1 MGSKEE
7 NLKNLEKF
15 WPENA
20 PNISQVPK
28 YVNKYKKEK
37 IVIKCGGKVLIDPDL
52 FNKFIEDIAIL
63 YRLGITVVIVHG
75 GGPRIKIELAKL
87 GIESQFIKGL
97 RITDKQTMSV
107 VEKVLIEFNSEII
120 KKLRNKEC
128 KADGLN
134 VSQNNIFIVDQESK
148 DLGFVGRPKKIL
160 NEKIENIVNQQ
171 QIPVISPMGKDEKGE
186 KYNINADTAAAA
198 IAKSLKS
205 RRLLLMTD
213 VAGVYDENKKLINEI
228 KPAEAKNLID
238 KKIVEGGMIPK
249 LLNSIDAIENGVK
262 GVVIIDGRKLHSIL
276 YEIFS
281 DEGAGTLIRK

>member
-7 NLKNLEKF
+7 NLENLKKF

-28 YVNKYKKEK
+28 YVSKYKKEK

-52 FNKFIEDIAIL
+52 FNKFIEDIGIL
-63 YRLGITVVIVHG
+63 YKLGLTVIIVHG

-87 GIESQFIKGL
+87 NIESQFINGL
-97 RITDKQTMSV
+97 RVTNKQTMSV
-107 VEKVLIEFNSEII
+107 VEKALVNFNSEII
-120 KKLRNKEC
+120 EKLKKKGC
-128 KADGLN
+128 KANGLN
-134 VSQNNIFIVDQESK
+134 VGQNNIFIVEQENK
-148 DLGFVGRPKKIL
+148 ALGFVGKPKKIL
-160 NEKIENIVNQQ
+160 YEKIQSILDQQ
-171 QIPVISPMGKDEKGE
+171 QIPVISPMGKDEEEE

-213 VAGVYDENKKLINEI
+213 VPGVYDENKKLINEI
-228 KPAEAKNLID
+228 NPVEAKDLIN

-281 DEGAGTLIRK
+281 DEGSGTLIRK

>member
-1 MGSKEE
+1 MVSRDESQK
-7 NLKNLEKF
+7 NLKKF

-63 YRLGITVVIVHG
+63 YKLGITVIIVHG
-75 GGPRIKIELAKL
+75 GGPRIKIELSKL
-87 GIESQFIKGL
+87 NIESKFIKGL
-97 RITDKQTMSV
+97 RVTDKLTMGV
-107 VEKVLIEFNSEII
+107 VEKALVNFNSEII
-120 KKLRNKEC
+120 EKLKKKDC
-128 KADGLN
+128 KVDGLN
-134 VSQNNIFIVDQESK
+134 VSQNNIFIVEQESK
-148 DLGFVGRPKKIL
+148 DLGFVGKPKKIL
-160 NEKIENIVNQQ
+160 NEKIENILAQN

-213 VAGVYDENKKLINEI
+213 VVGVYDKNKKLINEI
-228 KPAEAKNLID
+228 KPAEAKDLIG

-249 LLNSIDAIENGVK
+249 LLNAIDAIENGVK

-281 DEGAGTLIRK
+281 DEGSGILIRK

>member
-1 MGSKEE
+1 MGSREE
-7 NLKNLEKF
+7 NLESIKKF

-52 FNKFIEDIAIL
+52 FNKFIEDVAIL
-63 YRLGITVVIVHG
+63 YKLGIAVIIVHG
-75 GGPRIKIELAKL
+75 GGPRIKMELAKL
-87 GIESQFIKGL
+87 DIESQFIRGL
-97 RITDKQTMSV
+97 RVTDQQTMVV
-107 VEKVLIEFNSEII
+107 VEKALIEFNSEII
-120 KKLRNKEC
+120 EKLKKKEC

-134 VSQNNIFIVDQESK
+134 VSSNNIFIVKQENK
-148 DLGFVGRPKKIL
+148 NLGFVGKPQKIL
-160 NEKIENIVNQQ
+160 NEKIQHILDQE
-171 QIPVISPMGKDEKGE
+171 QIPVISPMGKDEDGE

-213 VAGVYDENKKLINEI
+213 VAGVYDKNKKLINEI
-228 KPAEAKNLID
+228 KPAEAKDLIN

>member
-1 MGSKEE
+1 MGSREE
-7 NLKNLEKF
+7 NLENLKKF

-20 PNISQVPK
+20 PDISQVPK

-63 YRLGITVVIVHG
+63 YKLGLTIIIVHG
-75 GGPRIKIELAKL
+75 GGPRIKMELKKL
-87 GIESQFIKGL
+87 NIESQFINGL
-97 RITDKQTMSV
+97 RVTDKQTMEI
-107 VEKVLIEFNSEII
+107 VEKALVDFNYKIIE
-120 KKLRNKEC
+120 KLEKKEC

-134 VSQNNIFIVDQESK
+134 VSQDNIFIVEQESK
-148 DLGFVGRPKKIL
+148 NLGFVGKPKKIL
-160 NEKIENIVNQQ
+160 NEKIQNILDQKH
-171 QIPVISPMGKDEKGE
+171 IPVISPMGKDEEGE

-198 IAKSLKS
+198 IAKSLRS

-213 VAGVYDENKKLINEI
+213 VVGVYDDNKKLINEI
-228 KPAEAKNLID
+228 KPTEAKSLID

-262 GVVIIDGRKLHSIL
+262 GVVIIDGRKHHSIL

>member
-1 MGSKEE
+1 MGSREEDLE
-7 NLKNLEKF
+7 NLKKF

-20 PNISQVPK
+20 PSISHVPK
-28 YVNKYKKEK
+28 YISKYKKEK

-63 YRLGITVVIVHG
+63 YKLGLNVIIVHG
-75 GGPRIKIELAKL
+75 GGPRIKMELSKL
-87 GIESQFIKGL
+87 NIVSQFIKGL
-97 RITDKQTMSV
+97 RITDKQTMGV
-107 VEKVLIEFNSEII
+107 VEKALVDFNSEII
-120 KKLRNKEC
+120 EKLKKKKCN
-128 KADGLN
+128 AGGLN
-134 VSQNNIFIVDQESK
+134 VSENNIFIVEQESK

-160 NEKIENIVNQQ
+160 SEKIQNIIDQQ
-171 QIPVISPMGKDEKGE
+171 QIPVISPMGRDGDGE

-198 IAKSLKS
+198 VAKSLKS

-213 VAGVYDENKKLINEI
+213 VTGVYDQNKKLISEI

-281 DEGAGTLIRK
+281 DEGSGTLIRK

>member
-1 MGSKEE
+1 MVSKEE
-7 NLKNLEKF
+7 NLENLKKF

-28 YVNKYKKEK
+28 YVSKYKKEI

-52 FNKFIEDIAIL
+52 FNKFIEDISVL
-63 YRLGITVVIVHG
+63 YKLGITVIIVHG
-75 GGPRIKIELAKL
+75 GGPRIKMELEKL
-87 GIESQFIKGL
+87 NIESQFIDGL
-97 RITDKQTMSV
+97 RVTNKQTMGV
-107 VEKVLIEFNSEII
+107 VEKALVNFNSEII
-120 KKLRNKEC
+120 EKLKKKEC

-134 VSQNNIFIVDQESK
+134 VSKNNIFIVEQENIS
-148 DLGFVGRPKKIL
+148 LGFVGKPKKIL
-160 NEKIENIVNQQ
+160 NEKIQTILDHQ
-171 QIPVISPMGKDEKGE
+171 QIPVISPMGKDKSGE

-213 VAGVYDENKKLINEI
+213 VAGVYDKNKKLINEI
-228 KPAEAKNLID
+228 KPAEAKNLIN
-238 KKIVEGGMIPK
+238 KKIVKGGMIPK

-281 DEGAGTLIRK
+281 DEGSGTLIRK

>member
-1 MGSKEE
+1 MGSREESLE
-7 NLKNLEKF
+7 NLKKF
-15 WPENA
+15 WPKHA

-52 FNKFIEDIAIL
+52 FNKFIEDIAVL
-63 YRLGITVVIVHG
+63 YKLGITVIIVHG

-87 GIESQFIKGL
+87 NIESQFINGL
-97 RITDKQTMSV
+97 RVTDKQTMEV
-107 VEKVLIEFNSEII
+107 VEKALVDFNYEIVEKL
-120 KKLRNKEC
+120 KKKQC
-128 KADGLN
+128 KATGLN
-134 VSQNNIFIVDQESK
+134 VSQNNIFLVKQENK
-148 DLGFVGRPKKIL
+148 NLGFVGRPKKVL
-160 NEKIENIVNQQ
+160 NEKIQFIIDQQ
-171 QIPVISPMGKDEKGE
+171 QIPVISPMGKDIEEK
-186 KYNINADTAAAA
+186 KYNINADTAAAS
-198 IAKSLKS
+198 IAKSLRS

-213 VAGVYDENKKLINEI
+213 VAGVYDKNKKLINEI
-228 KPAEAKNLID
+228 KPAEAKDLIN

-281 DEGAGTLIRK
+281 DEGSGTLIRK

>member
-1 MGSKEE
+1 MGSREEGLE
-7 NLKNLEKF
+7 NLKKF

-28 YVNKYKKEK
+28 YVSKYKKEK

-52 FNKFIEDIAIL
+52 FNKFIEDISIL
-63 YRLGITVVIVHG
+63 HKLGLNIIIVHG
-75 GGPRIKIELAKL
+75 GGPRIKTELAKL
-87 GIESQFIKGL
+87 NIESQFINGL

-107 VEKVLIEFNSEII
+107 VEKALVDFNSEII
-120 KKLRNKEC
+120 EKLKKKEC
-128 KADGLN
+128 KAAGIN
-134 VSQNNIFIVDQESK
+134 VSQNNIFLVEQENIS
-148 DLGFVGRPKKIL
+148 LGFVGRPKKIL
-160 NEKIENIVNQQ
+160 NEKIQTIVDKQ
-171 QIPVISPMGKDEKGE
+171 QIPIISPMGKDIEGE
-186 KYNINADTAAAA
+186 KYNINADTAAAS
-198 IAKSLKS
+198 IAKSLRS

-213 VAGVYDENKKLINEI
+213 VEGVYDKNKELINEI
-228 KPAEAKNLID
+228 KPAEAKDLID

-281 DEGAGTLIRK
+281 DEGSGTLIRK

>member
-1 MGSKEE
+1 MGSREE
-7 NLKNLEKF
+7 NLEDLKKF

-52 FNKFIEDIAIL
+52 FNKFIEDISIL
-63 YRLGITVVIVHG
+63 YKLGITVIIVHG
-75 GGPRIKIELAKL
+75 GGPRIKIKL
-87 GIESQFIKGL
+87 SKLNIESQFIKGL
-97 RITDKQTMSV
+97 RVTDKKTMGV
-107 VEKVLIEFNSEII
+107 VEEALVEFNSEII
-120 KKLRNKEC
+120 EKLKKKEC

-134 VSQNNIFIVDQESK
+134 VSQNNIFIVEQESK
-148 DLGFVGRPKKIL
+148 DLGFVGKPKKIL
-160 NEKIENIVNQQ
+160 SEKIQNIVDQQ

-228 KPAEAKNLID
+228 KPAEAKVMID

-281 DEGAGTLIRK
+281 DEGSGTLIRK

>member
-7 NLKNLEKF
+7 YLENLKTF

-20 PNISQVPK
+20 PNISQIPK

-63 YRLGITVVIVHG
+63 YKLGLTIIIVHG

-87 GIESQFIKGL
+87 NIESQFINGL
-97 RITDKQTMSV
+97 RVTDKQTMV
-107 VEKVLIEFNSEII
+107 IVEKALTDFNSEIVEKLQ
-120 KKLRNKEC
+120 KKNC
-128 KADGLN
+128 KAEGLN
-134 VSQNNIFIVDQESK
+134 VSINNVFIVEQENK
-148 DLGFVGRPKKIL
+148 DLGFVGKPKKIL
-160 NEKIENIVNQQ
+160 NDKIQTIINKQL
-171 QIPVISPMGKDEKGE
+171 IPILSPMGKDEEGQ
-186 KYNINADTAAAA
+186 KYNINADTAAVA

-213 VAGVYDENKKLINEI
+213 VEGVYDKNKKLINEI
-228 KPAEAKNLID
+228 KPTKAKDLID
-238 KKIVEGGMIPK
+238 KKIVQGGMIPK
-249 LLNSIDAIENGVK
+249 LLNSIDAVENGVK

>member
-1 MGSKEE
+1 MGSREEDLE
-7 NLKNLEKF
+7 NLKKF

-28 YVNKYKKEK
+28 YVSKYKKEK

-63 YRLGITVVIVHG
+63 YKLGITVIIVHG
-75 GGPRIKIELAKL
+75 GGPRIKLELAKL
-87 GIESQFIKGL
+87 NIESQFINGL
-97 RITDKQTMSV
+97 RITSKKTMVV
-107 VEKVLIEFNSEII
+107 VEKALINFNSEIVE
-120 KKLRNKEC
+120 KLEKKEC
-128 KADGLN
+128 KARGLN
-134 VSQNNIFIVDQESK
+134 VSQNNIFIVEQESK
-148 DLGFVGRPKKIL
+148 NLGYVGRPKKIL
-160 NEKIENIVNQQ
+160 NEKIQTIIEQK
-171 QIPVISPMGKDEKGE
+171 QIPIISPMGKDDNGE

-213 VAGVYDENKKLINEI
+213 VVGVYDKNKKLINEI
-228 KPAEAKNLID
+228 KPSEAKELIN

>member
-1 MGSKEE
+1 MFSREE
-7 NLKNLEKF
+7 NLEYLKKF
-15 WPENA
+15 WPVNA

-28 YVNKYKKEK
+28 YVSKYKEEK

-52 FNKFIEDIAIL
+52 FNNFIEDISIL
-63 YRLGITVVIVHG
+63 YKLGLTVIIVHG

-87 GIESQFIKGL
+87 NIESQFINGL
-97 RITDKQTMSV
+97 RVTNKQTMGI
-107 VEKVLIEFNSEII
+107 VEKALVDFNSEII
-120 KKLRNKEC
+120 EKLKKKGC
-128 KADGLN
+128 MAHGLN
-134 VSQNNIFIVDQESK
+134 VDQNNIFIVEQENKS
-148 DLGFVGRPKKIL
+148 LGFVGRPKKIIY
-160 NEKIENIVNQQ
+160 EKIQSIIDQQ
-171 QIPVISPMGKDEKGE
+171 QIPVISPMGKDVEGKT
-186 KYNINADTAAAA
+186 YNINADTAAAA

-213 VAGVYDENKKLINEI
+213 VSGVYDENKKLINEI
-228 KPAEAKNLID
+228 NPAEAKELIY

-281 DEGAGTLIRK
+281 DEGSGTLIRK

>member
-1 MGSKEE
+1 MFSKDESQK
-7 NLKNLEKF
+7 NLKKF

-63 YRLGITVVIVHG
+63 YKLGITVIIVHG
-75 GGPRIKIELAKL
+75 GGPRIKIELSKL
-87 GIESQFIKGL
+87 NIESKFIKGL
-97 RITDKQTMSV
+97 RITDKLTMGV
-107 VEKVLIEFNSEII
+107 VEKALVNFNSEII
-120 KKLRNKEC
+120 EKLKKKDC
-128 KADGLN
+128 KVDGLN
-134 VSQNNIFIVDQESK
+134 VSQNNIFIVEQESK
-148 DLGFVGRPKKIL
+148 DLGFVGKPKKIL
-160 NEKIENIVNQQ
+160 NEKIENILAQN

-213 VAGVYDENKKLINEI
+213 VVGVYDKNKKLINEI
-228 KPAEAKNLID
+228 KPAEAKDLIG

-249 LLNSIDAIENGVK
+249 LLNAIDAIENGVK

-281 DEGAGTLIRK
+281 DEGSGTLIRK

>member
-1 MGSKEE
+1 MSVKEKDLE
-7 NLKNLEKF
+7 NLRRF
-15 WPENA
+15 WPKNA

-63 YRLGITVVIVHG
+63 YKLGLTIIIVHG

-87 GIESQFIKGL
+87 NIESQFINGL
-97 RITDKQTMSV
+97 RVTNKQTMGI
-107 VEKVLIEFNSEII
+107 VEKALVDFNSEII
-120 KKLRNKEC
+120 EKLEKKEC
-128 KADGLN
+128 KAYGLN
-134 VSQNNIFIVDQESK
+134 VSQNNIFIVEQENK
-148 DLGFVGRPKKIL
+148 ALGFVGKPKKIL
-160 NEKIENIVNQQ
+160 NEKIQNIINQQ
-171 QIPVISPMGKDEKGE
+171 QIPIISPMGKDKKGE

-213 VAGVYDENKKLINEI
+213 VPGVYDGNKKLISEI
-228 KPAEAKNLID
+228 KPEEAKNLIN
-238 KKIVEGGMIPK
+238 KKIVKGGMIPK

-262 GVVIIDGRKLHSIL
+262 GVVIIDGNKLHSIL

>member
-1 MGSKEE
+1 MGLKEEYLE
-7 NLKNLEKF
+7 NLKTF

-20 PNISQVPK
+20 PNISQIPK

-63 YRLGITVVIVHG
+63 YKLGLTIIIVHG

-87 GIESQFIKGL
+87 NIESQFINGL
-97 RITDKQTMSV
+97 RVTDKQTMV
-107 VEKVLIEFNSEII
+107 IVEKALTDFNSEIVEKLQ
-120 KKLRNKEC
+120 KKNC
-128 KADGLN
+128 KAEGLN
-134 VSQNNIFIVDQESK
+134 VSINNVFIVEQENK
-148 DLGFVGRPKKIL
+148 DLGFVGKPKKIL
-160 NEKIENIVNQQ
+160 NDKIQTIINKQL
-171 QIPVISPMGKDEKGE
+171 IPILSPMGKDEEGQ
-186 KYNINADTAAAA
+186 KYNINADTAAVA

-213 VAGVYDENKKLINEI
+213 VEGVYDKNKKLINEI
-228 KPAEAKNLID
+228 NPTEAKDLID
-238 KKIVEGGMIPK
+238 KKIVQGGMIPK
-249 LLNSIDAIENGVK
+249 LLNSIDAVENGVK

-281 DEGAGTLIRK
+281 DEGAGTLVRK

>member
-1 MGSKEE
+1 MSSKEKDLE
-7 NLKNLEKF
+7 NLRKF
-15 WPENA
+15 WPKNA

-28 YVNKYKKEK
+28 YVTKYKKEK

-52 FNKFIEDIAIL
+52 FNKFIEDVAIL
-63 YRLGITVVIVHG
+63 YKLGLTIIIVHG
-75 GGPRIKIELAKL
+75 GGPRIKIELTKL
-87 GIESQFIKGL
+87 NIKSQFINGL
-97 RITDKQTMSV
+97 RVTSEQTMKV
-107 VEKVLIEFNSEII
+107 VEKALIDFNSEII
-120 KKLRNKEC
+120 EKLEKKEC

-134 VSQNNIFIVDQESK
+134 VSQNNIFIVEQENK
-148 DLGFVGRPKKIL
+148 NLGFVGRPKKIL
-160 NEKIENIVNQQ
+160 NEKIQTIIDRQ
-171 QIPVISPMGKDEKGE
+171 QIPIISPMGKDEEGK

-213 VAGVYDENKKLINEI
+213 VVGVYDKNKRLINEI
-228 KPAEAKNLID
+228 KPAEAKDLINT
-238 KKIVEGGMIPK
+238 KTVEGGMIPK

>member
-7 NLKNLEKF
+7 YLENLKTF

-20 PNISQVPK
+20 PNISQIPK

-63 YRLGITVVIVHG
+63 YKLGLTIIIVHG

-87 GIESQFIKGL
+87 NIESQFINGL
-97 RITDKQTMSV
+97 RVTDKQTMV
-107 VEKVLIEFNSEII
+107 IVEKALTDFNSEIVEKLQ
-120 KKLRNKEC
+120 KKNC
-128 KADGLN
+128 KAEGLN
-134 VSQNNIFIVDQESK
+134 VSINNVFIVEQENK
-148 DLGFVGRPKKIL
+148 DLGFVGKPKKIL
-160 NEKIENIVNQQ
+160 NDKIQTIINKQL
-171 QIPVISPMGKDEKGE
+171 IPILSPMGKDEEGQ
-186 KYNINADTAAAA
+186 KYNINADTAAVA

-213 VAGVYDENKKLINEI
+213 VEGVYDKNKKLINEI
-228 KPAEAKNLID
+228 NPTEAKDLID
-238 KKIVEGGMIPK
+238 KKIVQGGMIPK
-249 LLNSIDAIENGVK
+249 LLNSIDAVENGVK

-281 DEGAGTLIRK
+281 DEGAGTLVRK

>member
-1 MGSKEE
+1 MGSREEDLE
-7 NLKNLEKF
+7 NLKKF

-28 YVNKYKKEK
+28 YVSKYKKEK

-63 YRLGITVVIVHG
+63 YKLGLTIIIVHG

-87 GIESQFIKGL
+87 NIESQFINGL
-97 RITDKQTMSV
+97 RVTNKQTMDV
-107 VEKVLIEFNSEII
+107 VEKALIDFNYEII
-120 KKLRNKEC
+120 EKLKKKKC
-128 KADGLN
+128 KVAGLN
-134 VSQNNIFIVDQESK
+134 VSQNNIFIVEQENVN
-148 DLGFVGRPKKIL
+148 LGFVGRPKKVL
-160 NEKIENIVNQQ
+160 NEKIQAIVDQQ
-171 QIPVISPMGKDEKGE
+171 QIPIISPMGKDIEGE
-186 KYNINADTAAAA
+186 KYNINADTAAAS
-198 IAKSLKS
+198 IAKSLRS

-213 VAGVYDENKKLINEI
+213 VVGVYDKNKKLINEI
-228 KPAEAKNLID
+228 KPEEAKDLIN

-281 DEGAGTLIRK
+281 DEGSGTLIRK